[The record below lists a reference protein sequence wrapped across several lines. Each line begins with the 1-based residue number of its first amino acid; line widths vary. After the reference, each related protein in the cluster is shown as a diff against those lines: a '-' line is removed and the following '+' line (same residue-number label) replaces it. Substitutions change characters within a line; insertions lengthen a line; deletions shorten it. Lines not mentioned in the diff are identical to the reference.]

1 VTATLEPAPSAVSPR
16 RGRGAVAGWL
26 VAVAAAAGLLG
37 VYVLAVRTSAGQRV
51 DDRLMQWASAVAGRA
66 AWAESVLDGAGAPLT
81 LLAVTAGVVVLA
93 LLVHGRGRAVAV
105 AAVAVGTVLGAQ
117 VLKVA
122 LERPVLTD
130 QVAHNSFPSGH
141 VAAVAGVAAAL
152 VLAAPRVL
160 RPLFAVSGLVVV
172 VVVGLATT
180 ALAWHRPSD
189 VVGSVLLALAW
200 AGAGAALSSRSAAS
214 HH

>member
-1 VTATLEPAPSAVSPR
+1 MTATLDNAPTAASPPR
-16 RGRGAVAGWL
+16 RRSALAGWL
-26 VAVAAAAGLLG
+26 VAVVAAAGLVG
-37 VYVLAVRTSAGQRV
+37 VYLLAVQTGVGQRV

-66 AWAESVLDGAGAPLT
+66 TWAESVLDSAGAPLT

-117 VLKVA
+117 VLKLV

-152 VLAAPRVL
+152 VLAAPRLL
-160 RPLFAVSGLVVV
+160 RTLLAVSGLTAV

-189 VVGSVLLALAW
+189 VVGSMLLALAW
-200 AGAGAALSSRSAAS
+200 AGAAAALSSRPAAS
-214 HH
+214 RD